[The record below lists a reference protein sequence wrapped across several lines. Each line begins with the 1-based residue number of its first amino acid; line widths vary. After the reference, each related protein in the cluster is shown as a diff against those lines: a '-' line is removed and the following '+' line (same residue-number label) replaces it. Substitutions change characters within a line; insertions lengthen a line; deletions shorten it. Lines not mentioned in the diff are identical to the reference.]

1 MTRRNSPFRL
11 PPRWRWTMW
20 PFIGLAGGGT
30 AVGLALHWEDI
41 ALAECLP
48 LAALPGLY
56 AVVYWF
62 YHCVFKATTPCR
74 KDLDNSDSKR
84 S

>member
-1 MTRRNSPFRL
+1 MTRRHSPFRL
-11 PPRWRWTMW
+11 PPRWRWTTW
-20 PFIGLAGGGT
+20 PFVGLAGGGT
-30 AVGLALHWEDI
+30 LAGLALHWEDV
-41 ALAECLP
+41 AMAECLP

-62 YHCVFKATTPCR
+62 YHRVFAASAPGR
-74 KDLDNSDSKR
+74 ADADHDHR